1 MVRHHLSVM
10 WSFNHA
16 TRECAWAFGSPSSRF
31 GHHWLGKGFGGRHGE
46 VLHFWPVE
54 VRTELKR
61 IPACTAIESSC
72 SVWQRRWSQCR
83 RHGSRW
89 GGVYTAVLVY
99 SEEEVEVV
107 VDWVKADPWD
117 KPLRLIMEG
126 WKLGCRRACLMRWS
140 LRMKR
145 LSQSGHRKRFSP
157 VWVRRCR
164 ANSSERANFFSQS
177 GQVHGKGLSPR
188 QKHEWSTTHY

>member
-1 MVRHHLSVM
+1 MLERLCLLYPFWSSLLGQRDLEEDMVKFFIFGLWKWGLSLKG
-10 WSFNHA
+10 SQHA
-16 TRECAWAFGSPSSRF
+16 RRSSQAAVSNRDR
-31 GHHWLGKGFGGRHGE
+31 GHSAEGRG
-46 VLHFWPVE
+46 P
-54 VRTELKR
+54 
-61 IPACTAIESSC
+61 
-72 SVWQRRWSQCR
+72 
-83 RHGSRW
+83 RW
-89 GGVYTAVLVY
+89 GGVYTAVLAY
-99 SEEEVEVV
+99 SEEEVV
-107 VDWVKADPWD
+107 VDWVKADPWA

-177 GQVHGKGLSPR
+177 GQVHGNGLSPR
-188 QKHEWSTTHY
+188 QKHEWSTTH